1 MAEANGGAVKRNG
14 GKRRSERSGTK
25 ARHGFESDEALKY
38 AGICH
43 SHGDGGDCADSR
55 TFVSLTPTL
64 FISYLLLFL
73 MLHKKM

>member
-38 AGICH
+38 AGIGH
-43 SHGDGGDCADSR
+43 RHADDC
-55 TFVSLTPTL
+55 
-64 FISYLLLFL
+64 
-73 MLHKKM
+73 